1 MELLPLTITDHCLW
15 DDTLAQFESA
25 ALFHESVWLD
35 FIEQT
40 QKGKKYLFRLVEQG
54 RAIGYFPAF
63 ILKKWPFAILASPA
77 NGWNTSFMGPVME
90 DPKRRTA
97 PFIKTLDTFCQS
109 QRIDHVEIASPIL
122 DASLML
128 EAGFSCK
135 RGKTMLVDIDDPKIM
150 FSRLKSEARTAI
162 RKAKNHGLIVKE
174 SNDHAFVDRYYKQ
187 LTGVFA
193 RQKLAPTYPKERVA
207 SLFRL
212 LKAKNQLLTLEV
224 LYRGIS
230 IASGVFPYGEK
241 TVYFFGGAG
250 IDAYRN
256 LRPHDLLHYTLMTK
270 ALELGIRH
278 YDMEGTSAFKEKFGG
293 YPIERLHFYK
303 SYTTAAQTARG
314 LYERYF
320 KIKQKIQ
327 GSLIHR

>member
-1 MELLPLTITDHCLW
+1 MQLLPLTITDERIF
-15 DDTLAQFESA
+15 DDLLAQFESA
-25 ALFHESVWLD
+25 DLFHESAWLD

-40 QKGKKYLFRLVEQG
+40 QKVKKCFFRLEEQG

-63 ILKKWPFAILASPA
+63 MLKKGPFTILASPA
-77 NGWNTSFMGPVME
+77 RGWNTSFIGPVFK
-90 DPKRRTA
+90 DARDNTRS
-97 PFIKTLDTFCQS
+97 FIEALNLFCQS
-109 QRIDHVEIASPIL
+109 NRVDHVEIASPVL
-122 DASLML
+122 DVSAMQS
-128 EAGFSCK
+128 AGFAC
-135 RGKTMLVDIDDPKIM
+135 RQGQTLIIDIDEPRAM
-150 FSRLKSEARTAI
+150 LARLKSEARTAI
-162 RKAKNHGLIVKE
+162 RKAQKNGLVVVE
-174 SNDHAFVDRYYKQ
+174 NNDPAYIDRYYDE
-187 LTGVFA
+187 LILVFA
-193 RQKLAPTYPKERVA
+193 RQKLVPTYPRERV
-207 SLFRL
+207 STLFRL

-224 LYRGIS
+224 LYRGVS
-230 IASGVFPYGEK
+230 IASGVFPYGKK

-250 IDAYRN
+250 IDTYRN

-270 ALELGIRH
+270 AWELGIRH

-293 YPIERLHFYK
+293 YTIERLHFYK